1 MKPKPP
7 PVGGA
12 FSEPHLHLRMM
23 SSPTFLS
30 GVREMVGSVC
40 KRLGFTDMQ
49 CSQIALAIDEAL
61 CNVMRHGYRRASDK
75 PIWVSLWSLDSAGM
89 AVSPGAPAVPAA
101 SGTVSELNAGSTEPD
116 AVRIV
121 IEDLAEQVDPA
132 CIKSRDLDDIRPGG
146 LGVHIIKEVMDE
158 AVYERR
164 EGGVGMRLTMV
175 KKRSS
180 NKPTPPT
187 TPNSTNSCGTPKP

>member
-1 MKPKPP
+1 MTSSSL
-7 PVGGA
+7 GDGA
-12 FSEPHLHLRMM
+12 RPEPHLHLRMV

-61 CNVMRHGYRRASDK
+61 CNVMRHGYKRASDR
-75 PIWVSLWSLDSAGM
+75 PIWVSLWALDAGGV
-89 AVSPGAPAVPAA
+89 AVSPPAPGIGAA
-101 SGTVSELNAGSTEPD
+101 SGSGADGAVVAKDPD

-146 LGVHIIKEVMDE
+146 LGVHIIQEVMDE
-158 AVYERR
+158 ALYERR
-164 EGGVGMRLTMV
+164 DGGVGMRLTMV

-180 NKPTPPT
+180 NKPTPPSAT
-187 TPNSTNSCGTPKP
+187 NSTSSCGTPRA

>member
-1 MKPKPP
+1 MTPNPLADGVHP
-7 PVGGA
+7 
-12 FSEPHLHLRMM
+12 EPHLHLRMV

-61 CNVMRHGYRRASDK
+61 CNVMRHGYKRASDR
-75 PIWVSLWSLDSAGM
+75 PIWVSLWALDAGG
-89 AVSPGAPAVPAA
+89 VTLPPPAPAGA
-101 SGTVSELNAGSTEPD
+101 EGSKDPD

-158 AVYERR
+158 ALYERR

-180 NKPTPPT
+180 NKPTPPNPPT
-187 TPNSTNSCGTPKP
+187 SPNSTSSCGTPRA